1 MELVLV
7 TKTSRS
13 VVVELTDSGKY
24 YTKNQYDIYVNDKK
38 YMESNES
45 GLLLYMI

>member
-24 YTKNQYDIYVNDKK
+24 YTKKSV
-38 YMESNES
+38 
-45 GLLLYMI
+45 